1 MKHKVPDNISKS
13 EGQDDIPGLGG
24 QEDITGSGSQEDFSG
39 SGGQDDISGLGD
51 QEDIPDLGGQED
63 ISGLGDQEDIPGMGG
78 HEDISGSEAFYTSVN
93 LAIAV
98 TLIFLIVVTRRNV
111 PKVWLLLLVLYLTDP
126 SWPQTLYIM
135 FQNRVV

>member
-1 MKHKVPDNISKS
+1 MKHKVPDDISKS
-13 EGQDDIPGLGG
+13 E
-24 QEDITGSGSQEDFSG
+24 
-39 SGGQDDISGLGD
+39 GQDDISGLGD
-51 QEDIPDLGGQED
+51 QEDITGSGSQED
-63 ISGLGDQEDIPGMGG
+63 ISKSGGQDDISSLGDQEDIPGLGG
-78 HEDISGSEAFYTSVN
+78 QEDISGSEAFYTSVN

-111 PKVWLLLLVLYLTDP
+111 PKVWLLLIVLYLTDL